1 MRRPPQTTDD
11 PSVPVS
17 AGDPLGMLRGG
28 GEGIITGTVVCAAVI
43 AATAGH
49 VDTTRQLTV
58 AILGTV
64 FVYWLAH
71 LHAHTIGHA
80 VSSGMHPL
88 KALRSGVTHTWPIA
102 AASLLPI
109 GILLIAEIAGAELR
123 KASLIALYA
132 TIGLL
137 AGYSYLAGRRSGLG
151 TGGSLLSAA
160 AGAALG
166 IIIVLLK
173 AALH

>member
-1 MRRPPQTTDD
+1 MKPTPTTADEPTERASTAD
-11 PSVPVS
+11 R
-17 AGDPLGMLRGG
+17 LGLFRG

-43 AATAGH
+43 AAGVGHIDSTA
-49 VDTTRQLTV
+49 QLTV

-80 VSSGMHPL
+80 VASGHHPL
-88 KALRSGVTHTWPIA
+88 RALRSGVTHTWPIA

-109 GILLIAEIAGAELR
+109 GILLLAEIAGADLR
-123 KASLIALYA
+123 TAAWIALLA

-137 AGYSYLAGRRSGLG
+137 TGYSYLAGRRSGLG
-151 TGGSLLSAA
+151 TTGSLLSAA

-166 IIIVLLK
+166 IVIALLK